1 MEIQNACVV
10 VTGASK
16 GIGAAIARSFAKQG
30 AHVILVARSTDQ
42 IEQLA
47 EQLNGSSFSVD
58 LTDSAQ
64 LDGFIER
71 VEREISPIDILINN
85 AGIETQDFVEG
96 VGWLLSEARRGYSV
110 QRYKGLGEMNPDQLW
125 ETTMD
130 PEVRTMSKVTIK
142 DALAANLTFT
152 TLMGDQVEPRRE
164 FIQENALAVANLDV

>member
-1 MEIQNACVV
+1 MEIQNACVL

-30 AHVILVARSTDQ
+30 AHVVLVARSTDQ

-85 AGIETQDFVEG
+85 AGIKLKT
-96 VGWLLSEARRGYSV
+96 
-110 QRYKGLGEMNPDQLW
+110 LW
-125 ETTMD
+125 KTLTNKKLVTFL
-130 PEVRTMSKVTIK
+130 PRT
-142 DALAANLTFT
+142 
-152 TLMGDQVEPRRE
+152 
-164 FIQENALAVANLDV
+164 